1 MLDIRD
7 MFWFFRSLCWL
18 FCPSLKGVLIMAI
31 LPVTTCAQM
40 LGIHPKTFHRWLT
53 QADFPFAAHPTDARI
68 KCVAEEHFLE
78 VARQHERPLQPSAPS
93 LVFSGAALPVSSQEQ
108 VSLTPENQAASFQA
122 DLIQKLSCLE
132 TKVATLQEQ
141 LAHLALALLQERE
154 ISVERRLS
162 TLEATT
168 TGLLGQLGFSPSLA
182 ESPSPGTEPG
192 RGSVMHVPRL
202 LNLAEHR
209 ARSRMPP
216 LIEYSAQ
223 GEYVIVSSQDG
234 ELHLAPDS
242 TEWFDWL
249 ATLSSFRFIGKQGS
263 RFTAYRESDHR
274 GPTRGWTAHRS
285 VHRRRCKHYLG
296 VTDRLSITSLE
307 QGATLIQAQIDVL

>member
-1 MLDIRD
+1 
-7 MFWFFRSLCWL
+7 
-18 FCPSLKGVLIMAI
+18 MAT

-68 KCVAEEHFLE
+68 KCVAEEYFLE
-78 VARQHERPLQPSAPS
+78 VARQHGRPLQSSAPS
-93 LVFSGAALPVSSQEQ
+93 LVLSGASLPASSQEQ
-108 VSLTPENQAASFQA
+108 APLTSENHVASFQA

-132 TKVATLQEQ
+132 TKVVTLQEQ
-141 LAHLALALLQERE
+141 LAQLALALLQERE
-154 ISVERRLS
+154 IAVERRLL
-162 TLEATT
+162 TLETT
-168 TGLLGQLGFSPSLA
+168 TTDLLGKLGFSPSLP
-182 ESPSPGTEPG
+182 ELPSLGTELG
-192 RGSVMHVPRL
+192 RVGAVHVPRR
-202 LNLAEHR
+202 LNSAEHR

-234 ELHLAPDS
+234 ELQWVPDS

-274 GPTRGWTAHRS
+274 GPKRGWTAHRS
-285 VHRRRCKHYLG
+285 LHNRRCKHYLG
-296 VTDRLSITSLE
+296 VTDRLSIICLE
-307 QGATLIQAQIDVL
+307 RGATLIQAQIDVL

>member
-1 MLDIRD
+1 MTL
-7 MFWFFRSLCWL
+7 
-18 FCPSLKGVLIMAI
+18 
-31 LPVTTCAQM
+31 LPVSTCARM

-53 QADFPFAAHPTDARI
+53 QADLPFVAHPTDARI

-78 VARQHERPLQPSAPS
+78 VVRQHERPLPPSPPS
-93 LVFSGAALPVSSQEQ
+93 VGSDGAAVPASSGQQ
-108 VSLTPENQAASFQA
+108 GVFTPENGVASFQA
-122 DLIQKLSCLE
+122 DLLQKLSCLE
-132 TKVATLQEQ
+132 TKVVTLQEH
-141 LAHLALALLQERE
+141 LAQLALALLQERE
-154 ISVERRLS
+154 RSVERRIS
-162 TLEATT
+162 ALETT
-168 TGLLGQLGFSPSLA
+168 TAALRENLGFSTSLP
-182 ESPSPGTEPG
+182 ESQSLGTEPV
-192 RGSVMHVPRL
+192 RVCAAPVPRL
-202 LNLAEHR
+202 LNPAEHR

-223 GEYVIVSSQDG
+223 GDYVIVSSQEG
-234 ELHLAPDS
+234 ELHLVPDS

-285 VHRRRCKHYLG
+285 LHNRRCKHYLG

-307 QGATLIQAQIDVL
+307 QGAARIQAQIDLL

>member
-1 MLDIRD
+1 MTT
-7 MFWFFRSLCWL
+7 
-18 FCPSLKGVLIMAI
+18 
-31 LPVTTCAQM
+31 LPVTTCARM

-53 QADFPFAAHPTDARI
+53 QANFPFAAHPTDTRI

-78 VARQHERPLQPSAPS
+78 VARQHERPLPSSAPYV
-93 LVFSGAALPVSSQEQ
+93 LLDEAALTASSQQ
-108 VSLTPENQAASFQA
+108 RVPLTPENGAPSFQV
-122 DLIQKLSCLE
+122 DLVQKLSSLE
-132 TKVATLQEQ
+132 TKVVTLQEQ

-168 TGLLGQLGFSPSLA
+168 TEMLGKLGFSPSLPEA
-182 ESPSPGTEPG
+182 PSLGTGPE
-192 RGSVMHVPRL
+192 RGGVHVPRL
-202 LNLAEHR
+202 LNSAEHR
-209 ARSRMPP
+209 ERSRMPP
-216 LIEYSAQ
+216 LIAYSAQ
-223 GEYVIVSSQDG
+223 GNYVIVSSQDG
-234 ELHLAPDS
+234 ELHLVPDS
-242 TEWFDWL
+242 TQWFDWL
-249 ATLSSFRFIGKQGS
+249 VTLSSFRFIGKQGS

-285 VHRRRCKHYLG
+285 LHSRRCKHYLG